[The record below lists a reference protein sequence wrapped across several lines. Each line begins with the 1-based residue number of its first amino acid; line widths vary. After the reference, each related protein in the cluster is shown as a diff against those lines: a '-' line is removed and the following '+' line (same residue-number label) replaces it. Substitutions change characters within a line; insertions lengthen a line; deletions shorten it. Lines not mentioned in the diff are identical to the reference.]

1 MKKLV
6 CLFVIAFIGLNLTA
20 QESNSFEQKSI
31 KLIKMTAGQ
40 QFEVMTDPLVQMVPA
55 ENQGAFKKELT
66 ESTQDLYSR
75 MAKIYMESFTEE
87 ELDKIL
93 DFYATPVGKKLVAE
107 TPSLTRKGMELGQ
120 AWGMELQP
128 LIAKYSK

>member
-6 CLFVIAFIGLNLTA
+6 CLLLIAFSGISLSA
-20 QESNSFEQKSI
+20 QESNSFEKKTIHLI
-31 KLIKMTAGQ
+31 KLTAGQ
-40 QFEVMTDPLVQMVPA
+40 QFEIMTEPLVNMVP
-55 ENQGAFKKELT
+55 EHNREAFKKDLT
-66 ESTQDLYSR
+66 ESTTGLYSK

-87 ELDKIL
+87 EVDKIL
-93 DFYATPVGKKLVAE
+93 EFYATPVGKKLVKV
-107 TPSLTRKGMELGQ
+107 TPELTKKGMELGQ

>member
-6 CLFVIAFIGLNLTA
+6 CLFVIAFIGLNLIA

>member
-6 CLFVIAFIGLNLTA
+6 CLLVMVLAGLNLTA
-20 QESNSFEQKSI
+20 QESNSFEGKTI
-31 KLIKMTAGQ
+31 NLIKMTAGQ
-40 QFEVMTDPLVQMVPA
+40 QFEIMTDPLVQMVPP
-55 ENQGAFKKELT
+55 ENQEAFKKELT

-107 TPSLTRKGMELGQ
+107 TPALTRKGMELGQ